1 MSVYISNIEGIFCY
15 FKESCR
21 GLDTS
26 SLTVTV
32 EEHFKKV
39 LLATFSPTWNQAF
52 ELWFPNLCMQ
62 QNLVEVLLEQRF
74 WAPPHTHSVVSGSV
88 SLRWDLQLFGLK
100 NSQVR
105 MMLLVWGPQLEKRIT
120 VAVCWDTNCC
130 FQWVVTK
137 HCFSSTLSSSSS
149 FFFPTSNVYNRMKR
163 DHTLNYIIC
172 LYSHQCSFPVAY

>member
-1 MSVYISNIEGIFCY
+1 MSVYISNIGGILCY
-15 FKESCR
+15 FKENCR

-26 SLTVTV
+26 SLTATV

-52 ELWFPNLCMQ
+52 EQWFPNLSMQ
-62 QNLVEVLLEQRF
+62 QNLLEVLLEKRF
-74 WAPPHTHSVVSGSV
+74 WVPPSPPRTHTHTHSVVSGSV
-88 SLRWDLQLFGLK
+88 SLWWDLQLFGLK

-120 VAVCWDTNCC
+120 VALCWDTNCC
-130 FQWVVTK
+130 FQWIVTK

-149 FFFPTSNVYNRMKR
+149 FFFSYLKF
-163 DHTLNYIIC
+163 L
-172 LYSHQCSFPVAY
+172 